1 MKHNKQ
7 TDKYKYKS
15 MTISVSWVGQWTIG
29 QAVFY
34 EEYVFVY
41 INIII
46 IIFYIIWFSN
56 SNMPWNWA
64 VRWWGHKL
72 QSHYYSASSPL
83 IALQMCTYWRW
94 WRRMKIMMTT
104 IWMMMM
110 MKCSVFM
117 WIRNN
122 QYRPTSTFLR
132 LTPCNKFGSLLWD
145 KIWILFSSMLGQQS
159 ITKKCQTGC
168 FYRMIEK
175 LGPMGPYTFIM
186 LLINVTK
193 KWSQKFL

>member
-94 WRRMKIMMTT
+94 WRRMMIMMTT

-117 WIRNN
+117 WIRNYPAIIIID
-122 QYRPTSTFLR
+122 QLALIWGWRLATS
-132 LTPCNKFGSLLWD
+132 
-145 KIWILFSSMLGQQS
+145 LGVYYE
-159 ITKKCQTGC
+159 TKSGYC
-168 FYRMIEK
+168 FHQWLDSK
-175 LGPMGPYTFIM
+175 
-186 LLINVTK
+186 V
-193 KWSQKFL
+193 SQKSVKQAVSTEWLRNWVLWVLILL